1 MTRAATRSEVSVKAI
16 VLHEYGGPG
25 KLKYEDAPDPMPGE
39 GELLVRLAATSV
51 NPVDYKM
58 RSGAAKA
65 HFPVTFPGI
74 LGRDIAGIVR
84 ALGPGVSGFAVGE
97 KVMALGHAS
106 YAELVVVKAQDAALV
121 PDGLDLVE
129 AAALPLV
136 TLTGEQL
143 VTRGTGIKSGQTVLV
158 TGAVGGVGRS
168 AVWTAKKAGA
178 TVIAGVRKKQ
188 LEEAGGIGADEVIA
202 LDDTSA
208 MEKLGFVDAVA
219 DTVGGATAEALL
231 GKVKQGG
238 IFASVL
244 GPPANTKMHPTVQV
258 TPLMVV
264 PDAKMLRELA
274 EDVAAKRLRIPI
286 DRMIPLKDAGEGQA
300 AAEKGGIGKVLLL
313 A

>member
-1 MTRAATRSEVSVKAI
+1 
-16 VLHEYGGPG
+16 
-25 KLKYEDAPDPMPGE
+25 
-39 GELLVRLAATSV
+39 LLVRLSATSI

-65 HFPVTFPGI
+65 RFPVNFPAI

-84 ALGPGVSGFAVGE
+84 ALGPGVDGFTVGD
-97 KVMALGHAS
+97 KVIALGHAS
-106 YAELVVVKAQDAALV
+106 YAELAVVKAQDAALL
-121 PDGLDLVE
+121 PEGLDLVE

-143 VTRGTGIKSGQTVLV
+143 VTRGTGIESGQTILV

-188 LEEAGGIGADEVIA
+188 LEEAKGIGADEVIA

-219 DTVGGATAEALL
+219 DTVGGETAEALL

-238 IFASVL
+238 VFGSVL

-258 TPLMVV
+258 TPIMVE
-264 PDAKMLRELA
+264 PDAKMLHELA
-274 EDVAAKRLRIPI
+274 EDVAAKRLTIPI

>member
-1 MTRAATRSEVSVKAI
+1 MKAV
-16 VLHEYGGPG
+16 VLHEYGGPD
-25 KLKYEDAPDPMPGE
+25 KLKYEDVADPVTGE

-58 RSGAAKA
+58 RSGAAKD
-65 HFPVTFPGI
+65 HFPVEFPGI

-84 ALGPGVSGFAVGE
+84 EVGPGVSGFAAGD
-97 KVMALGHAS
+97 KVIALGKHS
-106 YAELVVVKAQDAALV
+106 YAELAVVKAQDAALL

-143 VTRGTGIKSGQTVLV
+143 VTRGTGIRAGQTILV
-158 TGAVGGVGRS
+158 AGAVGSVGRS

-178 TVIAGVRKKQ
+178 TVIAGVKKKQ
-188 LEEAGGIGADEVIA
+188 LDEAKEIGADEVIA
-202 LDDTSA
+202 LDDSSA

-219 DTVGGATAEALL
+219 SAVAGETAEMLL

-238 IFASVL
+238 VFGSVL

-258 TPLMVV
+258 TPIMAV
-264 PDAKMLRELA
+264 PDAVALRAMA
-274 EDVAAKRLRIPI
+274 EDVAAKRFEIPI
-286 DRMIPLKDAGEGQA
+286 DRMIPLKDAGQGQA